1 MDNVTF
7 HEIKSLNY
15 LKEVKIHA
23 TFAHQKG
30 MLKTVEVPLAGHPD
44 KICDQIVDAILD
56 EYLRRDPN
64 SRVDIQALG
73 SHGMLMIGG
82 SVDSRADFDCG
93 EIAKTVYKDIGYH
106 DDIEPFVNI
115 ERPSEDM
122 ARNIVG
128 GGSQGTAIVHGY
140 ATKETREFLP
150 RVYVYANALARRID
164 DLRKTDDSCGWLCPD
179 GKVQLTMD
187 GSRPT
192 CVTVLVQHLDK
203 MNLQQIQAQLVD
215 QVVTPIL
222 GEHEGLKLF
231 VNSGGNFCTGGFA
244 AGGGASSRKVTADTY
259 GGLLPSSD
267 AGLSGKDPR
276 KPHRAGTYMARFA
289 AKELVKRGD
298 AGNVFISVGYVI
310 GQPEPVFVQARSG
323 TGADLSQ
330 QVREEFDFRPD
341 AIVERLGLAK
351 PLYRQVST
359 YGQFG
364 RDGLPWE

>member
-1 MDNVTF
+1 
-7 HEIKSLNY
+7 
-15 LKEVKIHA
+15 
-23 TFAHQKG
+23 
-30 MLKTVEVPLAGHPD
+30 MLKTVEVPLSGHPD

-93 EIAKTVYKDIGYH
+93 EIAKRVYKEIGYN

-115 ERPSEDM
+115 ERPTEDM
-122 ARNIVG
+122 ARNIVN

-150 RVYVYANALARRID
+150 RAYVYANAIARRID
-164 DLRKTDDSCGWLCPD
+164 DLRKTDEGCGWLCPD

-187 GSRPT
+187 GDRPV
-192 CVTVLVQHLDK
+192 CVTVLVQHVDK
-203 MNLQQIQAQLVD
+203 MNLQQIKTQLVD
-215 QVVTPIL
+215 QVISPIL
-222 GEHEGLKLF
+222 GDQSGMKLF
-231 VNSGGNFCTGGFA
+231 VNSGGYFCTGGFS
-244 AGGGASSRKVTADTY
+244 AGGGASGRKAIADTY

-267 AGLSGKDPR
+267 AGFSGKDPR
-276 KPHRAGTYMARFA
+276 KPHRAGMYMARYA
-289 AKELVKRGD
+289 AKELVRRGT
-298 AGNVFISVGYVI
+298 AGNVFVSVGYVI
-310 GQPEPVFVQARSG
+310 GQPDPVFVQAR
-323 TGADLSQ
+323 TGKGEDISEAVKS
-330 QVREEFDFRPD
+330 EFDFRPE
-341 AIVERLGLAK
+341 AIVERLDLAK

-364 RDGLPWE
+364 KDTLPWE